1 MHAFPAHWSATT
13 PPGKRTLQ
21 HIKTKEVTV
30 SVTVVE
36 VREIARE
43 VDNLLNTIR
52 GTVELLA
59 ESGFQEDIY
68 HPSLRAVETIASRAH
83 KQPCIGSHNAGL

>member
-1 MHAFPAHWSATT
+1 M
-13 PPGKRTLQ
+13 PPGNRTSQ
-21 HIKTKEVTV
+21 RRGAKEESV

-36 VREIARE
+36 IKEIVRE

-59 ESGFQEDIY
+59 VSGFQEDIY
-68 HPSLRAVETIASRAH
+68 HPSLRAVETIASRAY
-83 KQPCIGSHNAGL
+83 KQSCLGSHTAGFEREKRVIL